1 MQVNPQTGMLEPRE
15 NVVAGIVGAFLF
27 SLVGGILTF
36 VLYQVGFVAAISGA
50 VGVVCAI
57 KGYAIFAKKE
67 SLKGVIIASL
77 IAVLVIVLAWYLSLS
92 FELFKVCQE
101 WYETGEIEYAVTFAE
116 SVQGL
121 IYYFEDPEF
130 AKSAFGD
137 LALQILFC
145 ALGCFSPIRN
155 AIAALRQKNN
165 PEAEVAAQNAAVAED
180 APADPVE

>member
-1 MQVNPQTGMLEPRE
+1 MQVNPQTGVLEPRE

-57 KGYAIFAKKE
+57 KGYGLFAKKE
-67 SLKGVIIASL
+67 SLKGVIISSV
-77 IAVLVIVLAWYLSLS
+77 IAVLVIVAAWYLSLS

-101 WYETGEIEYAVTFAE
+101 WYEAGEIAYPVTFAE
-116 SVQGL
+116 TVQGL

-155 AIAALRQKNN
+155 AIMGFHQKSD
-165 PEAEVAAQNAAVAED
+165 PEAEPVAVSETAAED
-180 APADPVE
+180 ASDSVE